1 MYIDDFV
8 GWSSQGSLQGSGQL
22 HVQGTEDLPNPTPEL
37 DRVRCQM
44 VLIPTPNRDNSHPA
58 CRRCVKRVTKAEM
71 NFQRDWWYLL
81 PSISYVCV
89 LRWWSPR
96 EKNWNFRE
104 TVFNFIPTS
113 HIRYGGHSDKN
124 VRYREIVFHF

>member
-58 CRRCVKRVTKAEM
+58 GRRCVKKGHQSRNELSEGLMLSSAQYFICMCIKVVVTK
-71 NFQRDWWYLL
+71 R
-81 PSISYVCV
+81 
-89 LRWWSPR
+89 
-96 EKNWNFRE
+96 
-104 TVFNFIPTS
+104 
-113 HIRYGGHSDKN
+113 
-124 VRYREIVFHF
+124 